1 MEGVV
6 ATGNHP
12 NRLLCSDLV
21 QADGAFV
28 SHEKV
33 LSGDSGELVELGRG
47 DSGVGDRLG
56 RQRGVGVVVGGVPEK
71 AHVDDENGAHAEA
84 RQEKR
89 QKHRIEHVQFKG
101 GEGANDEDF

>member
-1 MEGVV
+1 M
-6 ATGNHP
+6 
-12 NRLLCSDLV
+12 
-21 QADGAFV
+21 
-28 SHEKV
+28 
-33 LSGDSGELVELGRG
+33 
-47 DSGVGDRLG
+47 
-56 RQRGVGVVVGGVPEK
+56 VVGGVPEK

>member
-1 MEGVV
+1 MGRREKRRVEFGSAERAERVLGEPGVGAFQMEGVV

-56 RQRGVGVVVGGVPEK
+56 R
-71 AHVDDENGAHAEA
+71 
-84 RQEKR
+84 
-89 QKHRIEHVQFKG
+89 
-101 GEGANDEDF
+101 